1 MASELAE
8 HVNKMV
14 NEIFAKF
21 KVEKIVRSD
30 VTHYLISHG
39 ETRCLQITFSD
50 NFSILHI
57 NKLETCGDTASG
69 RNGKSLMELM
79 DRLAASIPN
88 LKYIELQDASELV
101 FCGAL
106 INLAHLKI
114 LTSENAESW
123 YGSLGYKSPTDETD
137 KENNQHV
144 RNMTVDKAFSYGIIK
159 PSEYDSYKDQKMK
172 FFGDLETDKM
182 SVKDY
187 VNVIFDSIREFK
199 NPRKCTLNEIEKS
212 TFVHTTINALGKLLI
227 HGGKEWHQQS
237 PILKKPI
244 RTGGTKRKCRASRK
258 RASRKRASR
267 KHGKSRRN

>member
-1 MASELAE
+1 MASDAQ

-14 NEIFAKF
+14 NEIFAGF
-21 KVEKIVRSD
+21 NIVWIVRPD

-39 ETRCLQITFSD
+39 QTRCLQITFSD

-57 NKLETCGDTASG
+57 NKLATCGDAASG

-137 KENNQHV
+137 KINNQHV
-144 RNMTVDKAFSYGIIK
+144 RNMTVDEAFSYGIIH
-159 PSEYDSYKDQKMK
+159 PSEYDSYKAQKMK

-182 SVKDY
+182 LVKDY
-187 VNVIFDSIREFK
+187 VNAIFNSIREFK
-199 NPRKCTLNEIEKS
+199 KDKCTPDETEKS
-212 TFVHTTINALGKLLI
+212 TFVHATINALGKLLI

-244 RTGGTKRKCRASRK
+244 RTGGTKRKRRASRK

-267 KHGKSRRN
+267 KCGKSRRN